1 MLAAFDPWILA
12 FSLVTVAVT
21 IWMGFRSAKSS
32 KSAADFFVAG
42 RSVSVG
48 WNASA
53 ISGEYLSA
61 ASFMGVAGMVMSSGY
76 DALWYPVCYACG
88 YLFLLLF
95 IAGPLRR
102 FGAYTIPDFAEGRYD
117 SPVFRKIAVIFVLFI
132 GFFYTMPQMKGAGTT
147 LAYIFPGLPYW
158 VGVVLV
164 GAVITLNVALGG
176 MKGITLVQAFQ
187 YWAKMFAISVPIFV
201 LMSVYGGYGKQVG
214 GNNLTTRA
222 ALLESNLEFRRLYES
237 PSKLELN
244 IRNNVGDKLADVV
257 KLDRPD
263 YLGFRIPEGKITL
276 LGLLRN
282 YGLFSDKEINVAEG
296 SRNLMLL
303 VPFTTNRVDRSNY
316 FAIATPLI
324 ATNGFEIVREDA
336 RGVWFADSSLA
347 KQIKANHPPHESNA
361 PARETFSPVSWK
373 VTAVNGNSNELF
385 LKLNAA
391 KSMVA
396 RLSGQPRSAVG
407 DLDAFTV
414 LRLFAENH
422 GLDRMLLAPSAPNL
436 GQLTNKISI
445 TTANTLANWERDA
458 RAGLRSNGV
467 EVIVAYS
474 ALVMV
479 PVAKAAEYEASYQR
493 EGMAAFEP
501 NAERRLD
508 LPAKA
513 PKDETWLNPFGPLTT
528 NLISLST
535 RMTVEAVNG
544 WVRFDAPSL
553 ADRLEDRAKA
563 LFGNGVPYYMVSDA
577 KLASVLI
584 EYARFSGKT
593 VAAHTN
599 LDLPRMLGPMT
610 IRETNWS
617 GVIAQ
622 YTSFLTNHGVFL
634 REAGSQIL
642 AMPPAMA
649 ATSEVAANLQARL
662 PLPAKAPKDETWL
675 NPFGPLTTKAAKA
688 AKPSTS
694 SIPTAD
700 STWHTFTGTLPPRDF
715 EDHVARFLRRPND
728 QWMIEDHSTATTNL
742 LVHYARFVASDS
754 AISQGNSFSLV
765 ASPRLPSN
773 ISSFAFTG
781 AFISEPIG
789 KLERA
794 FLTNGITV
802 LRQSGNSFIAF
813 PTKDAVITPVD
824 PKPYALLYTYSLIIA
839 LVCGTAGL
847 PHILVRFYTN
857 PDGVAAKRTTMW
869 VMILIGIF
877 YVFPPVFGVM
887 GRNLMPLLYEG
898 TGAKGTDKVVLELPK
913 VLDARANSQ
922 FPMPNAPTAAAG
934 ASIGH
939 SSLDIPPSGGIPW
952 GSILSGITC
961 AGAFA
966 AFMSTFSGLLV
977 SMTGALAHDVYGRM
991 LRPNSTPAE
1000 RMRMFK
1006 FCAVAVGTVAVA
1018 LGSFVEPLQINFMVG
1033 QAFAIAAASYFPLL
1047 FMSVW
1052 WRGMTMRGAAA
1063 GMLTGGVCALAAVTL
1078 TNFSDLKWI
1087 ALGDFWAAHPLLRI
1101 LCEQPAIWTV
1111 PLAIGLMV
1119 AVSKLTRATVPADVR
1134 MKMLVLH
1141 APEKLGLKQEY
1152 IKEHEA
1158 HGH

>member
-1 MLAAFDPWILA
+1 MLAALDPWILA

-32 KSAADFFVAG
+32 KSASDFFVAG

-117 SPVFRKIAVIFVLFI
+117 SPLFRKIAVIFVLFI

-201 LMSVYGGYGKQVG
+201 LMAVYGHYGKQLNV
-214 GNNLTTRA
+214 NTQEASAAVRA
-222 ALLESNLEFRRLYES
+222 MQTLSTNASFHESGIEANGT
-237 PSKLELN
+237 
-244 IRNNVGDKLADVV
+244 IRKPL
-257 KLDRPD
+257 
-263 YLGFRIPEGKITL
+263 PEK
-276 LGLLRN
+276 
-282 YGLFSDKEINVAEG
+282 A
-296 SRNLMLL
+296 
-303 VPFTTNRVDRSNY
+303 P
-316 FAIATPLI
+316 
-324 ATNGFEIVREDA
+324 
-336 RGVWFADSSLA
+336 ADS
-347 KQIKANHPPHESNA
+347 
-361 PARETFSPVSWK
+361 
-373 VTAVNGNSNELF
+373 
-385 LKLNAA
+385 
-391 KSMVA
+391 
-396 RLSGQPRSAVG
+396 
-407 DLDAFTV
+407 
-414 LRLFAENH
+414 
-422 GLDRMLLAPSAPNL
+422 
-436 GQLTNKISI
+436 
-445 TTANTLANWERDA
+445 
-458 RAGLRSNGV
+458 
-467 EVIVAYS
+467 
-474 ALVMV
+474 
-479 PVAKAAEYEASYQR
+479 
-493 EGMAAFEP
+493 
-501 NAERRLD
+501 
-508 LPAKA
+508 
-513 PKDETWLNPFGPLTT
+513 TWL
-528 NLISLST
+528 S
-535 RMTVEAVNG
+535 
-544 WVRFDAPSL
+544 
-553 ADRLEDRAKA
+553 
-563 LFGNGVPYYMVSDA
+563 
-577 KLASVLI
+577 
-584 EYARFSGKT
+584 
-593 VAAHTN
+593 
-599 LDLPRMLGPMT
+599 
-610 IRETNWS
+610 
-617 GVIAQ
+617 
-622 YTSFLTNHGVFL
+622 
-634 REAGSQIL
+634 
-642 AMPPAMA
+642 
-649 ATSEVAANLQARL
+649 
-662 PLPAKAPKDETWL
+662 
-675 NPFGPLTTKAAKA
+675 PFGPLTTKAAKA
-688 AKPSTS
+688 AK
-694 SIPTAD
+694 
-700 STWHTFTGTLPPRDF
+700 L
-715 EDHVARFLRRPND
+715 
-728 QWMIEDHSTATTNL
+728 
-742 LVHYARFVASDS
+742 S
-754 AISQGNSFSLV
+754 AEES
-765 ASPRLPSN
+765 
-773 ISSFAFTG
+773 
-781 AFISEPIG
+781 
-789 KLERA
+789 
-794 FLTNGITV
+794 
-802 LRQSGNSFIAF
+802 
-813 PTKDAVITPVD
+813 
-824 PKPYALLYTYSLIIA
+824 KPYSLLYTYSLIIA

-887 GRNLMPLLYEG
+887 GRNLMPSLYEG

-913 VLDARANSQ
+913 VLDAKGGGIWKAGKKEDGKTGAGGSVPSSSTPVLPSSTEANPGGSK
-922 FPMPNAPTAAAG
+922 
-934 ASIGH
+934 
-939 SSLDIPPSGGIPW
+939 GIPW

-991 LRPNSTPAE
+991 LRPQSTPAE

-1006 FCAVAVGTVAVA
+1006 FCAVGVGTVAVV

-1078 TNFSDLKWI
+1078 TNFSDLKWLPL
-1087 ALGDFWAAHPLLRI
+1087 ADFWAAHPLLRI

-1119 AVSKLTRATVPADVR
+1119 LVSKLTRAGIPADVR